1 MPIAFDRSIC
11 CDINETISREWLIT
25 NGQGGYAAGTIAG
38 TLTRMQHGWLVASIS
53 EGNSP
58 QLLLAKLDDEFAAQR
73 ITRLSPAAIAE
84 VERMRRDHRRWISEI
99 SHRENDMLDSVGL
112 RVSSSLQTQTGE
124 LSSSIVLR
132 LAKEQDDLVRSLFT
146 RSQYAQDPQT
156 GLTRLRTVLRQM
168 GG

>member
-1 MPIAFDRSIC
+1 
-11 CDINETISREWLIT
+11 
-25 NGQGGYAAGTIAG
+25 
-38 TLTRMQHGWLVASIS
+38 
-53 EGNSP
+53 
-58 QLLLAKLDDEFAAQR
+58 
-73 ITRLSPAAIAE
+73 
-84 VERMRRDHRRWISEI
+84 MRRDHRRWISEI